1 MVLWLVNFFEEY
13 DLLICPATIVKPFP
27 VKERYVKECNGVEFS
42 NYVEWLNIVSAITLT
57 SSPAISLP
65 AGFSKEKL
73 PIGVQLISKCKDE
86 ANLLSYA
93 RFIEQCLNIENPIP
107 IDPIN

>member
-1 MVLWLVNFFEEY
+1 MKKKKLQKDFTY
-13 DLLICPATIVKPFP
+13 
-27 VKERYVKECNGVEFS
+27 KECNGVEFS

-86 ANLLSYA
+86 ASLLSHA
-93 RFIEQCLNIENPIP
+93 RFIEQCLNVENPIP
-107 IDPIN
+107 IDPII